1 MISTEQLMDILDEDY
16 KQNKDFVLKTYKKA
30 KKQQKQGK

>member
-16 KQNKDFVLKTYKKA
+16 KQNKYFVIKTYMKA